1 MHYVLEAH
9 PHNPRLLSTRACTY
23 ELITFF
29 QNSALNAYSTN
40 MTKTQVLFKLNN

>member
-1 MHYVLEAH
+1 MHYLWEAH
-9 PHNPRLLSTRACTY
+9 PHNSPLSSTRACTY

-40 MTKTQVLFKLNN
+40 MTKTQILFKLNN